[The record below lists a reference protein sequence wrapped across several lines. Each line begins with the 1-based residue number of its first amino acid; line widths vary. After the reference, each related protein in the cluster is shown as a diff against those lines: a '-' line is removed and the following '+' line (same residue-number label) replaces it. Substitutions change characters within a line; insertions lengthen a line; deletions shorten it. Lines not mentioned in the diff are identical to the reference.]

1 MKSAVTISLVPEARG
16 GPFVFHGD
24 LAAGCAKAA
33 ALAYDAV
40 EVFPRSL
47 EELDAPLL
55 RRLLTEHKL
64 QLAAVGSGA
73 GWVVHQLRLTDA
85 DAAVRR
91 RAQDFIIGIIDF
103 AAGFG
108 APAILGSMQGRFE
121 GAVTREQAMGW
132 LAEGLEIL
140 GERAA
145 SAGVPFLYEFLNRYE
160 TNLCNR
166 VVDALAL
173 VKSLRTKNV
182 LLLCDLFH
190 MNIEEASVADALR
203 AAGLH
208 LGHVHFVD
216 SNRRPAGLGHIDYDG
231 VARALKDI
239 GYRGYLSAEALPF
252 PDSEAAAAQ
261 TIAHYRKFFPA
272 V

>member
-33 ALAYDAV
+33 ALGYDAV

-55 RRLLTEHKL
+55 RRLLKEHHL

-85 DAAVRR
+85 DAVVRR
-91 RAQDFIIGIIDF
+91 RAQEFISGIIDF

-121 GAVTREQAMGW
+121 GAVTREQALAW
-132 LAEGLEIL
+132 LGEAMENL

-145 SAGVPFLYEFLNRYE
+145 TAGVPFLYEFLNRYE
-160 TNLCNR
+160 TNLCHR
-166 VVDALAL
+166 VGEALAL
-173 VKSLRTKNV
+173 VESLRTKNV
-182 LLLCDLFH
+182 FLLCDLFH
-190 MNIEEASVADALR
+190 MNIEEASIPDALR
-203 AAGLH
+203 QAGARI
-208 LGHVHFVD
+208 GHVHFVD
-216 SNRRPAGLGHIDYDG
+216 SNRRAAGLGHLDYG
-231 VARALKDI
+231 PIAQALRDI

-252 PDSEAAAAQ
+252 PDAEAAAAQ
-261 TIAHYRKFFPA
+261 TIAHYRKYFPA
-272 V
+272 P